1 MHLLFSLTD
10 GSAFWSIVAFGHG
23 IRYTK
28 EDFDIVGGMIQAAEN
43 AMLLTNDYYSWE
55 KEYDAYQKTNNGR
68 IYNAVELF
76 MRTGNLSPAIARE
89 RVRSLIT
96 VYEDSFLQERN
107 LLYEEN
113 PSLPFYLR
121 KLAEV
126 CEPAIAGYH
135 LWSVVCPRN
144 NHWKLAAQ
152 VERTKFSDVERNE
165 HNSPLS
171 NPTRGPI
178 QETAKATGIKDVADI
193 PQANGSMTSTIEADT
208 NFQKADTTEIRLV
221 DGHPSHLDASALIA
235 PCNYIQ
241 SLPSKRFRMSLIEA
255 LHVWLQVPEKEL
267 KVIKK
272 VAEMLHSASLMLDDI
287 EDNSPLRRGK
297 TATHLIFGSAQAIN
311 SSTFLYLSAV
321 QAIQATQNQVMMSVL
336 LEELQNLYV
345 GQSWDLY
352 WKFHL
357 RCPTKSKYF
366 AMVDKKTGAMF
377 NMIVRLLKT
386 ASPLCSTYDFDPL
399 AQMVGRFFQIRDDY
413 MNLQGKEY
421 SEQKG
426 FCEDLD
432 EGKFSFP
439 IVHLLEESPKY
450 ENLVLGIFRHRQIA
464 STTPLARES
473 KIQILEC
480 LEHTGTFEATWQLLQ
495 EFEQR
500 IENEIEVLES
510 LSGETNPVMHLLL
523 KTLSIPERIG
533 KK

>member
-1 MHLLFSLTD
+1 M
-10 GSAFWSIVAFGHG
+10 GRM
-23 IRYTK
+23 IR
-28 EDFDIVGGMIQAAEN
+28 AAEITF
-43 AMLLTNDYYSWE
+43 LLTNDYYSWE
-55 KEYDAYQKTNNGR
+55 KEYDAYQRVNNGR
-68 IYNAVELF
+68 IYNAIEVL
-76 MRTGNLSPAIARE
+76 MRTGNLSPAVARE

-96 VYEDSFLQERN
+96 VYEHKFLHERD
-107 LLYEEN
+107 LLYKEN

-135 LWSVVCPRN
+135 FWCAVCPRN
-144 NHWKLAAQ
+144 NDWKRAAQ
-152 VERTKFSDVERNE
+152 VGGTKASHVERNE
-165 HNSPLS
+165 HSPPLS
-171 NPTRGPI
+171 NSTGGLI
-178 QETAKATGIKDVADI
+178 QETAKAAGMRDI
-193 PQANGSMTSTIEADT
+193 SETSHANDSMTGTVEAGT
-208 NFQKADTTEIRLV
+208 SAQKPEITDFGLV
-221 DGHPSHLDASALIA
+221 DGDQSRLDASVLIA
-235 PCNYIQ
+235 PCNYIE
-241 SLPSKRFRMSLIEA
+241 SLPSKRFRISLIEA
-255 LHVWLQVPEKEL
+255 LNVWLQVPEKEL
-267 KVIKK
+267 KAIKK
-272 VAEMLHSASLMLDDI
+272 VVEMLHNASLMLDDI

-297 TATHLIFGSAQAIN
+297 TATRLIFGSAQAIN

-321 QAIQATQNQVMMSVL
+321 QAIQAMQNQAMMNVL

-377 NMIVRLLKT
+377 SMIVRLLKT
-386 ASPLCSTYDFDPL
+386 ASPLCSTYDFDSL
-399 AQMVGRFFQIRDDY
+399 TQMVGRFFQVRDDY

-439 IVHLLEESPKY
+439 IVYLLEESPRY
-450 ENLVLGIFRHRQIA
+450 ENLVLGIFRQRQIA
-464 STTPLARES
+464 STIPLAQES

-480 LEHTGTFEATWQLLQ
+480 LERTGTFEATWQLLQ

-500 IENEIEVLES
+500 IEKEIEVLES

-523 KTLSIPERIG
+523 KTLSVPER
-533 KK
+533 KVQK